1 MKLDSFA
8 KINLYLSVRTK
19 RRDNYHGISTIFERI
34 SLKDTIIL
42 QSRKD
47 SQIKISTN
55 HKKLAGD
62 QSNFVWQAVELLRK
76 KFKITQGLNIRIT
89 KRVPLGSG
97 MGGGSS
103 NAASVL
109 LGLNRLWKLGLSVR
123 QLAELGSK
131 IGSDVPFFVY
141 DCPFAI
147 GRGRGEKITPLENLE
162 NVQLWHVIVVPRINV
177 STTLIYRKWDEFKS
191 LKSTPLN
198 KRNLKENNYL
208 TGLTTGK
215 SGVKLITSVLKKND
229 LFLLNRAISN
239 SLEPVTE
246 NLFSEVRRVKEKLL
260 AQGAQLIRMSGSG
273 PAVFG
278 IVSSKKE
285 AVLLSRRIKKGNPF
299 WNVFLAKTC

>member
-8 KINLYLSVRTK
+8 KINLYLSVRPK

-34 SLKDTIIL
+34 SLKDTITL

-55 HKKLAGD
+55 HKKLACD

-103 NAASVL
+103 NAASAL
-109 LGLNRLWKLGLSVR
+109 LGLNHFWKLGLSTR
-123 QLAELGSK
+123 ELAKLGSK

-147 GRGRGEKITPLENLE
+147 GRGRGEKIYPLKNLK
-162 NVQLWHVIVVPRINV
+162 NVKLWHVVVVPRINV
-177 STTLIYRKWDEFKS
+177 STALIYRKWDEFKS
-191 LKSTPLN
+191 L
-198 KRNLKENNYL
+198 R
-208 TGLTTGK
+208 LTTAK
-215 SGVKLITSVLKKND
+215 SDVKLIPLALIKNN
-229 LFLLNRAISN
+229 LSLLTRAGSN

-246 NLFSEVRRVKEKLL
+246 SLFSEVRRVKEKLL
-260 AQGAQLIRMSGSG
+260 AQGAQLIMMSGSG

-299 WNVFLAKTC
+299 WKVFLAKTC